1 MLLACLAVFLPRA
14 AHAGL
19 GDLRLA
25 LEPGISSL
33 HEAGVTNWAMVGGG
47 GSVAVGVFERLQLTA
62 NFDRKEFTN
71 REPTLAARAIGV
83 GGRYDIDVFWLTP
96 FLELGLGNVYLK
108 AANGGTYGPTW
119 DLFFGIGADVRITRW
134 LFGGIVFRYYSVAG
148 TDLFTNPAYSTI
160 NARLG
165 FMIGASSPSVEPKAS
180 EARANERLSYGSS
193 NDPGQPDNDT

>member
-1 MLLACLAVFLPRA
+1 MLLACLAVIPPTTAR
-14 AHAGL
+14 AGL

-25 LEPGISSL
+25 VEPGVSSL
-33 HEAGVTNWAMVGGG
+33 REGGVTNWAPFGGG
-47 GSVAVGVFERLQLTA
+47 VSLAIGLVERLQLTA
-62 NFDRKEFTN
+62 NLDLKEFSN

-83 GGRYDIDVFWLTP
+83 GARYDIDVLWFTP

-134 LFGGIVFRYYSVAG
+134 FFGGIVFRYYSVGG
-148 TDLFTNPAYSTI
+148 TDLFTNPAYATI

-165 FMIGASSPSVEPKAS
+165 FMIGASSPSVDE
-180 EARANERLSYGSS
+180 
-193 NDPGQPDNDT
+193 